1 MHMHLLGE
9 VRDAEEDDAEQ
20 QRSELANRIL
30 TAIAEEPMTR
40 ARLREVLGIRN
51 ERLGEVLE
59 ALQADGRLTRSR
71 GRIIP
76 VPNP

>member
-1 MHMHLLGE
+1 M
-9 VRDAEEDDAEQ
+9 RDAAEDDAER

-40 ARLREVLGIRN
+40 ARLRGVLGVRN
-51 ERLGEVLE
+51 ERLGEVLA

-71 GRIIP
+71 GLIVP